1 MCHIVE
7 GALQWKLGPGETMS
21 DSDGFKIVA
30 DNRQARYLYEILET
44 HEAGIALVGTEIKS
58 IRAGKVNLRDGFALL
73 RNGELFLLN
82 VHVSPHSTASQVF
95 NHEPRRTRKL
105 LLHRKQIRKLI
116 GQVDQQGLT
125 LVPLKMYL
133 KRGIVKVD
141 LALVRGKKLHDK
153 REDSRRKDDQRDMQ
167 RAMKNF

>member
-1 MCHIVE
+1 
-7 GALQWKLGPGETMS
+7 MS
-21 DSDGFKIVA
+21 STPTEGFKIVA

-44 HEAGIALVGTEIKS
+44 FEAGIVLVGTEIKS
-58 IRAGKVNLRDGFALL
+58 IRAGKLNLRDGFALL
-73 RNGELFLLN
+73 RNGEMFLMN
-82 VHVSPHSTASQVF
+82 VHVSPHSTASQLF

-105 LLHRKQIRKLI
+105 LLHRKEIRKLKD
-116 GQVDQQGLT
+116 QVEQQGLT

-141 LALVRGKKLHDK
+141 IALVRGKKLHDK
-153 REDSRRKDDQRDMQ
+153 REDSKRRDDQREMQ